1 MGGVL
6 GVPSGG
12 SSAVMTDN
20 GRMFTVTTHF
30 EKTLWLLTIKNK
42 KYFKHR
48 YRTKGEE
55 FIFKDCC
62 HTTTAAIKSA
72 MCKNKQ
78 A

>member
-20 GRMFTVTTHF
+20 GRMFTVITNF
-30 EKTLWLLTIKNK
+30 VPLWLLNIKNK

-48 YRTKGEE
+48 
-55 FIFKDCC
+55 
-62 HTTTAAIKSA
+62 
-72 MCKNKQ
+72 
-78 A
+78 